1 MPIQKLKVKIQDN
14 RFVLPEFGDDFTGFS
29 AGEEVKPKQDCAI
42 VYIAGKKN
50 VLDTVTAEPGLTRE
64 DVTAQADTLHMKD
77 AKDKAE
83 KVKEAKV
90 EK

>member
-1 MPIQKLKVKIQDN
+1 MPIQKLKVKIQN
-14 RFVLPEFGDDFTGFS
+14 NNFVLPEFSDDFTGFS
-29 AGEEVKPKQDCAI
+29 AGEEIRKNQDSAI

-50 VLDTVTAEPGLTRE
+50 VLDAVTAEAGLVRT
-64 DVTAQADTLHMKD
+64 DVSDQAEAIHLKE

-83 KVKEAKV
+83 KIKEAKV